1 MRNDPDC
8 QQSSRSSAGKRDS
21 ATDRRSRAGARRA
34 ARGNAQPAAAN
45 RRKAAADNSTSVHS
59 ARGTRTSAAAGNARR
74 AAAADT
80 MRPPVNERHHVDYEE
95 PAAPARPL
103 VPALIAMAVVF
114 VLAVGGLISSCA
126 PSSTDGAGANAEA
139 DAQNAAVSPAT
150 VHFVAVGDNLP
161 EEQIGAYADAQ
172 AGTTGDGEYDYTSIY
187 ENIKPIIESADLAY
201 VKEET
206 HCGGDDIGP
215 KGYPSFNTTDSMA
228 DALVDTGFDL
238 VGSASNHS
246 YDWGYFGANDHSCE
260 LWKTRDVVF
269 TGTAD
274 CAEDAAKI
282 ATIERNGI
290 TFALLDYTY
299 GVNGYEESDLP
310 SYAVNF
316 IDKDRIA
323 SDVKKAREQ
332 GDVVLVAMHW
342 GTENLM
348 EADETQLEYAQ
359 YLADLGVDV
368 VLGSHPHVIGPLAWV
383 EGSSG
388 KKTLVAYSLGN
399 FLSRHESPTPKNE
412 LEGMLSCDFV
422 RGDGGTVAVQNVVW
436 TPLVN
441 HTDGETF
448 RIYTLKDYTN
458 ELAAQDSAFDGL
470 EDPVA
475 WLKETNAEVVGS
487 DFTIDV

>member
-332 GDVVLVAMHW
+332 ADVVLVAMHW

>member
-1 MRNDPDC
+1 MGDDQNYHRP
-8 QQSSRSSAGKRDS
+8 S
-21 ATDRRSRAGARRA
+21 RRSGARRYSATEQQARSQARAKARAEAREHARERARVDDA
-34 ARGNAQPAAAN
+34 ARREPAAH
-45 RRKAAADNSTSVHS
+45 RAAS
-59 ARGTRTSAAAGNARR
+59 TRTSA
-74 AAAADT
+74 DT
-80 MRPPVNERHHVDYEE
+80 MRRPVSDQRRRMDHKE
-95 PAAPARPL
+95 PQACPRPL
-103 VPALIAMAVVF
+103 APALIAIAVLF
-114 VLAVGGLISSCA
+114 ALAFGSIVSSCFTPAVSPAESSSSSETQAA
-126 PSSTDGAGANAEA
+126 P
-139 DAQNAAVSPAT
+139 SPAT

-172 AGTTGDGEYDYTSIY
+172 AGTTGDGNYDYTSIY
-187 ENIKPIIESADLAY
+187 ENIKPYIESADLAY

-238 VGSASNHS
+238 VASASNHS

-260 LWKTRDVVF
+260 LWKTKDVVF

-274 CAEDAAKI
+274 NADDANKI

-299 GVNGYEESDLP
+299 GVNGYEQPDLP

-316 IDKDRIA
+316 MDKDRIA
-323 SDVKKAREQ
+323 SDVARAREAA
-332 GDVVLVAMHW
+332 DVVLVAMHW

-348 EADETQLEYAQ
+348 EADETQVEYAQ

-368 VLGSHPHVIGPLAWV
+368 VLGSHPHVIGPMQWV
-383 EGSSG
+383 EGTSG

-399 FLSRHESPTPKNE
+399 FLSRHESPKPRNE

-422 RGDGGTVAVQNVVW
+422 RGDDGAVTVQNVVW

-441 HTDGETF
+441 HTDGETY
-448 RIYTLKDYTN
+448 RIYALKDYTN
-458 ELAAQDSAFDGL
+458 ELAAQDSIFSGL

-475 WLKETNAEVVGS
+475 WLKQTSIEVVGS
-487 DFTIDV
+487 NFQIDA

>member
-1 MRNDPDC
+1 MRDNPDH
-8 QQSSRSSAGKRDS
+8 QRPSRSSAGKRYS
-21 ATDRRSRAGARRA
+21 ASDRQARADARSA
-34 ARGNAQPAAAN
+34 ARGHARPATAN
-45 RRKAAADNSTSVHS
+45 RRKAAADDSTSVHS
-59 ARGTRTSAAAGNARR
+59 ARGARTNAAASNARR

-80 MRPPVNERHHVDYEE
+80 MRPPVSERHHVDYEE

-103 VPALIAMAVVF
+103 VPALIAMVVVF

-126 PSSTDGAGANAEA
+126 PSSTDDAGANAEA
-139 DAQNAAVSPAT
+139 DAQTAAASPAT

-172 AGTTGDGEYDYTSIY
+172 AGTTDDGEYDYTSIY
-187 ENIKPIIESADLAY
+187 ESIKPIIESADLAY

-238 VGSASNHS
+238 VGSVSNHS

-260 LWKTRDVVF
+260 LWKTKDVVF

-282 ATIERNGI
+282 ATIKRNGI

-332 GDVVLVAMHW
+332 ADVVLVAMHW

-348 EADETQLEYAQ
+348 EADDTQLEYAQ

-368 VLGSHPHVIGPLAWV
+368 VLGSHPHVIGPLTWV

-422 RGDGGTVAVQNVVW
+422 RGDDGTVAVQNVVW